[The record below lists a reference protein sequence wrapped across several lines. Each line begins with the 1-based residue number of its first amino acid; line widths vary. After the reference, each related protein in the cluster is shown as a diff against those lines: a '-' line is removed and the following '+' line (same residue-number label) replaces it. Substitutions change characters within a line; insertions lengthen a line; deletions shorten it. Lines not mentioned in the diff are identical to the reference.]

1 MAVFIKALIR
11 YTLAIFVAEV
21 FNLRLVFYRGFYMT
35 FKKKFFS
42 VFFLLFAL
50 LNNFAEANQS
60 DLKPFDAGSYQKIL
74 ENNAN
79 KPFLFII
86 WSITCSSCLKEMPLI
101 GAIHQ
106 KNPQLK
112 IIMLAADDISEVDQ
126 IQAILKKNSLS
137 DVESWSYASENTQKL
152 QFEID
157 PTWYGELP
165 RTYFFDKKHQRDGMS
180 GVLSELD
187 YNAKLAKILK

>member
-1 MAVFIKALIR
+1 
-11 YTLAIFVAEV
+11 
-21 FNLRLVFYRGFYMT
+21 MT

-60 DLKPFDAGSYQKIL
+60 DLKPFDAGGYQKIL

-101 GAIHQ
+101 GAINQ

-112 IIMLAADDISEVDQ
+112 IIMLATEIFLKATLMVELLFLKTNYFLREPIFIS
-126 IQAILKKNSLS
+126 
-137 DVESWSYASENTQKL
+137 
-152 QFEID
+152 
-157 PTWYGELP
+157 
-165 RTYFFDKKHQRDGMS
+165 
-180 GVLSELD
+180 
-187 YNAKLAKILK
+187 

>member
-1 MAVFIKALIR
+1 MAAFIKALIR

-21 FNLRLVFYRGFYMT
+21 FDLRLVFYRGFYMT

-42 VFFLLFAL
+42 VFILLFAL

-74 ENNAN
+74 TNNAN

-157 PTWYGELP
+157 PKWYGELP

-187 YNAKLAKILK
+187 YNAKLAQILK

>member
-157 PTWYGELP
+157 PKWYGELP

>member
-21 FNLRLVFYRGFYMT
+21 FDLRLVFYRGFYMT

-42 VFFLLFAL
+42 VFILLFAL

-74 ENNAN
+74 TNNAN

-157 PTWYGELP
+157 PKWYGELP

-187 YNAKLAKILK
+187 YNAKLAQILK

>member
-21 FNLRLVFYRGFYMT
+21 FDLRLVFYRGLHMT

-42 VFFLLFAL
+42 IFILLFAL

-60 DLKPFDAGSYQKIL
+60 DLKPFEAGSYQKIL

-137 DVESWSYASENTQKL
+137 NVESWSYASENTQKL

-157 PTWYGELP
+157 PKWYGELP

>member
-21 FNLRLVFYRGFYMT
+21 FDLRLVFYRGFYMT

-42 VFFLLFAL
+42 VFILLFAL

-74 ENNAN
+74 TNNAN

-101 GAIHQ
+101 RRHT
-106 KNPQLK
+106 P
-112 IIMLAADDISEVDQ
+112 
-126 IQAILKKNSLS
+126 KKSS
-137 DVESWSYASENTQKL
+137 T
-152 QFEID
+152 
-157 PTWYGELP
+157 
-165 RTYFFDKKHQRDGMS
+165 
-180 GVLSELD
+180 
-187 YNAKLAKILK
+187 

>member
-1 MAVFIKALIR
+1 M
-11 YTLAIFVAEV
+11 
-21 FNLRLVFYRGFYMT
+21 
-35 FKKKFFS
+35 
-42 VFFLLFAL
+42 FAL

-101 GAIHQ
+101 GAINQ

-112 IIMLAADDISEVDQ
+112 IIMLATDDISEVDQ

-157 PTWYGELP
+157 PKWYGELP
-165 RTYFFDKKHQRDGMS
+165 RTYFLIKNINEM
-180 GVLSELD
+180 V
-187 YNAKLAKILK
+187 

>member
-21 FNLRLVFYRGFYMT
+21 FDLRLVFYRGFYMT

-42 VFFLLFAL
+42 VFILLFAL
-50 LNNFAEANQS
+50 LNSFAEANQS

-74 ENNAN
+74 TNNAN

-157 PTWYGELP
+157 PKWYGELP

-187 YNAKLAKILK
+187 YNAKLAQILK

>member
-1 MAVFIKALIR
+1 MAVFINALIR

-21 FNLRLVFYRGFYMT
+21 FDLRLVFYRGFYMT

-42 VFFLLFAL
+42 VFILLFAL

-74 ENNAN
+74 TNNAN

-157 PTWYGELP
+157 PKWYGELP

-187 YNAKLAKILK
+187 YNTKLAKILK

>member
-21 FNLRLVFYRGFYMT
+21 FDLRLVFYRGFYMT

-42 VFFLLFAL
+42 VFILLFAL

-157 PTWYGELP
+157 PKWYGELP

-187 YNAKLAKILK
+187 YNAKLAQILK

>member
-21 FNLRLVFYRGFYMT
+21 FDLRLVFYRGFYMT

-42 VFFLLFAL
+42 VFILLFAL

-74 ENNAN
+74 TNNAN

-157 PTWYGELP
+157 PKWYGELP

-187 YNAKLAKILK
+187 YNANLAKILK